1 MFSEIGI
8 GQLCGF
14 LYLFILFTSALSK
27 GLAGAPLDSEAVSGT
42 LGAVAKGSKRF
53 QFSIVLDLASHASIV
68 ALAGALSLAFSPY
81 NRSLA
86 LLGSLWRVAEGTI
99 LALNEVNSVV
109 LLAIA
114 RRYASATGTEAVTLE
129 TLGRARIVADDW
141 GFKTG
146 LALLALGSLLYG
158 ILFVTSGAVPPLLAW
173 WGLVAGFLAV
183 AGTWS
188 ALFIA
193 DVPMVLRMVSFVPII
208 LFELVFGIWLLF
220 WGGQIGAS

>member
-1 MFSEIGI
+1 
-8 GQLCGF
+8 
-14 LYLFILFTSALSK
+14 
-27 GLAGAPLDSEAVSGT
+27 
-42 LGAVAKGSKRF
+42 VAEGGKRF
-53 QFSIVLDLASHASIV
+53 RISIVFDLVSHVSIV
-68 ALAGALSLAFSPY
+68 ALAGALFLAFSPY

-109 LLAIA
+109 LLAVA
-114 RRYASATGTEAVTLE
+114 RKYVSATGTEAVTLE

-146 LALLALGSLLYG
+146 LALLASGSLLYG
-158 ILFVTSGAVPPLLAW
+158 ILFVSSGAVPPLLAW
-173 WGLVAGFLAV
+173 WGLVAGLLAV
-183 AGTWS
+183 VGTWS

-193 DVPMVLRMVSFVPII
+193 VVPMVLRTISFVPII